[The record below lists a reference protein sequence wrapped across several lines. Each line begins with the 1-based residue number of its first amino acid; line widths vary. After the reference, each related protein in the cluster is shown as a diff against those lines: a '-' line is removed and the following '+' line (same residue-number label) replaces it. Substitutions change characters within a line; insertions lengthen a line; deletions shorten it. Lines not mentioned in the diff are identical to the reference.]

1 MAEGT
6 KLADAY
12 VQIIP
17 VSEGITERIRS
28 LFADLPDEG
37 SRTGEDTGRSLG
49 NSIKNALIATG
60 LTAAIGKII
69 KSSFSEGAA
78 LEQSLGG
85 VETLFKQH
93 ADIVKKNAQDAY
105 KTAGLSA
112 NEYMENVTGFSASLL
127 QGLGGDTEKAAKIAD
142 IAMIDMSDNA
152 NKFGTDMQ
160 SIQYAY
166 QGFAKNNYTMLDNL
180 KLGYGG
186 TKTEMERLLADA
198 EKLSGHKYDI
208 SNFSDVINAIHD
220 VQENLGIMGTTSKE
234 ADETF
239 SGSFKSMKS
248 AAKNL
253 LGDMSTGMGDID
265 EDVKN
270 LSKTAKTFVF
280 DNALPMLGNIVES
293 IDDITDGL
301 GPVKPLLMG
310 VAAGLAAVKLANCIP
325 NITLN
330 TGSLIGV
337 LVNAEM
343 KAKSLAATLSANK
356 FAIYSAGAVTAAMA
370 IKMFFD
376 KQTEAM
382 QVAFD
387 NYDSLNEEQKKL
399 VDGAEE
405 LSKTIAD
412 NAAARAS
419 NKAELEGEIGASRN
433 MIDRLYELND
443 AEYIT
448 NDQKKEMQSLVES
461 LNDSIPEL
469 NLTLDEQTGHLQNQ
483 RSEVDKLIDSYEEE
497 ARAAA
502 NQEILKDL
510 YKDLYDA
517 SKMQNEVEEERI
529 AAKEI
534 LADLQNQVNEK
545 EKEYNKLAEEAL
557 NASILSDAAEKRDKV
572 KAEYESLT
580 AQLKEQENVVG
591 ELSAR
596 YFDMSSA
603 TRTVQGEIDG
613 LSAEMS
619 GAGEI
624 VRTLGESFAP
634 TGEMLINFASGI
646 DTMTGSLSN
655 ANQAAYDM
663 SEDVL
668 DQVKDVAQAYQDAY
682 DAQYDAVYGSLDLFS
697 EFSGG
702 TSISA
707 QEMIDNLNSNKE
719 GVEQWS
725 DNLKELARRGVSDG
739 LLKELQEAGPS
750 SASKVKAMT
759 DMTDDQLEYYSQTW
773 DETASSCRKIVNE
786 QMSGMYADTAYQVSK
801 LIGIPYGEAESMRE
815 AYRLLGECG
824 AEGMAEGFRRS
835 MWLVAEAGSGL
846 ADMAERAVRER
857 LGVESPSK
865 VFKEIGGYTS
875 EGFALG
881 ITAESDA
888 ASKASV
894 NMVKSAIESANKANN
909 SAAITAIRQ
918 QTAVSSTAVPADTD
932 SSMKY
937 AFLEALAEYGSVVN
951 NSAPKQPLNVTL
963 VTDKHVLGRAVVEDI
978 NQTTKLNGRSPL
990 L

>member
-1 MAEGT
+1 MAENNGT
-6 KLADAY
+6 ELAKAY

-17 VSEGITERIRS
+17 SLKGIK
-28 LFADLPDEG
+28 G
-37 SRTGEDTGRSLG
+37 SLG
-49 NSIKNALIATG
+49 EEFGDEFGNKAGKKAGSSFMSTFAKIAG
-60 LTAAIGKII
+60 TAAIGKVL
-69 KSSFSEGAA
+69 SQSFLEGAA

-127 QGLGGDTEKAAKIAD
+127 QGLGGDTKKAAEIAD
-142 IAMIDMSDNA
+142 TAMIDMSDNA

-160 SIQYAY
+160 SIQNAY

-220 VQENLGIMGTTSKE
+220 VQENLGIMGTTSEE
-234 ADETF
+234 ADKTF
-239 SGSFKSMKS
+239 SGSFASMKA

-310 VAAGLAAVKLANCIP
+310 VAAGLAAVKLADSFP
-325 NITLN
+325 KSLKNITSFSDAL
-330 TGSLIGV
+330 TLAKG
-337 LVNAEM
+337 
-343 KAKSLAATLSANK
+343 KAGDLLKTLSANK
-356 FAIYSAGAVTAAMA
+356 LAIFGGAAVAVGSVVKMA
-370 IKMFFD
+370 ID
-376 KQTEAM
+376 KAADSID
-382 QVAFD
+382 VAVD

-399 VDGAEE
+399 VDSAGE
-405 LSKTIAD
+405 LSQKIAD
-412 NAAARAS
+412 NASARADS
-419 NKAELEGEIGASRN
+419 RSELEGELGASRD

-443 AEYIT
+443 AEHIT
-448 NDQKKEMQSLVES
+448 NEQKAEMQSLVES

-469 NLTLDEQTGHLQNQ
+469 NLTLDEQTGHLENQ
-483 RSEVDKLIDSYEEE
+483 RSEVDKLMKSYEDE
-497 ARAAA
+497 ARTAA

-517 SKMQNEVEEERI
+517 TRKQREVEKERTAENEKLTELQEELAEKTETFKRLQ
-529 AAKEI
+529 KEI
-534 LADLQNQVNEK
+534 ADSGNPYSQAASDIDAVGDRITELNNEISVQ
-545 EKEYNKLAEEAL
+545 EE
-557 NASILSDAAEKRDKV
+557 
-572 KAEYESLT
+572 
-580 AQLKEQENVVG
+580 VVG
-591 ELSAR
+591 ELSAK
-596 YFDMSSA
+596 YLDISSA

-634 TGEMLINFASGI
+634 TGEMIINFASGI

-697 EFSGG
+697 KFSGG

-759 DMTDDQLEYYSQTW
+759 DMTDDQLEYYSKTW

-815 AYRLLGECG
+815 AYRLLGEYG
-824 AEGMAEGFRRS
+824 AQGMAEGIANGAH
-835 MWLVAEAGSGL
+835 LVHEASRGI
-846 ADMAERAVRER
+846 ADIAERTVRER
-857 LGVESPSK
+857 LGIASPSK

-881 ITAESDA
+881 IDGEAAQAAKAARDMAENA
-888 ASKASV
+888 VKAV
-894 NMVKSAIESANKANN
+894 
-909 SAAITAIRQ
+909 
-918 QTAVSSTAVPADTD
+918 TD
-932 SSMKY
+932 SERRRMFEVTGLADYDVNSLMQVQKEQLFDENPTQ
-937 AFLEALAEYGSVVN
+937 ADIQSSVPERLEFVLQIENGEVLARAVADPLDIINGKKITLAERGF
-951 NSAPKQPLNVTL
+951 A
-963 VTDKHVLGRAVVEDI
+963 
-978 NQTTKLNGRSPL
+978 
-990 L
+990 

>member
-28 LFADLPDEG
+28 LFKDLPDEG
-37 SRTGEDTGRSLG
+37 DRTGEDTGKSLG

-60 LTAAIGKII
+60 LAAAIGKII

-78 LEQSLGG
+78 LEHSLGG

-127 QGLGGDTEKAAKIAD
+127 QGLGGDTKKAAEIAD

-160 SIQYAY
+160 SIQNAY

-198 EKLSGHKYDI
+198 EKLSGKKYDI

-220 VQENLGIMGTTSKE
+220 VQENLGIMGTTSEE
-234 ADETF
+234 ADKTF
-239 SGSFKSMKS
+239 SGSFASMKA

-253 LGDMSTGMGDID
+253 LGDMSTGMGDVKA
-265 EDVKN
+265 DVN
-270 LSKTAKTFVF
+270 DLSKTAKTFVF
-280 DNALPMLGNIVES
+280 DNALPMLGNIAES

-310 VAAGLAAVKLANCIP
+310 VAAGLVAVKLADSFP
-325 NITLN
+325 KTLKNITSFSDAL
-330 TGSLIGV
+330 TLAKG
-337 LVNAEM
+337 
-343 KAKSLAATLSANK
+343 KAGDLLATLSANK
-356 FAIYSAGAVTAAMA
+356 LGIFAGAALAAGTAVKMA
-370 IKMFFD
+370 ID
-376 KQTEAM
+376 KAADSID
-382 QVAFD
+382 VAVD
-387 NYDSLNEEQKKL
+387 NYDSLNDEQKKL

-412 NAAARAS
+412 NASARADS
-419 NKAELEGEIGASRN
+419 RAELESEIGASRD

-443 AEYIT
+443 AEHIT
-448 NDQKKEMQSLVES
+448 NEQKAEMQSLVES
-461 LNDSIPEL
+461 LNDSIPDL
-469 NLTLDEQTGHLQNQ
+469 NLTLDEQTGHLENQ
-483 RSEVDKLIDSYEEE
+483 RSEVDKLMKSYEDE

-517 SKMQNEVEEERI
+517 SKKQNEVEEERVS
-529 AAKEI
+529 AKKT
-534 LADLQNQVNEK
+534 LADLQDQVNEK
-545 EKEYNKLAEEAL
+545 EKEYQRLYADVLKNSGINPDTHPDVIKLREEIEGL
-557 NASILSDAAEKRDKV
+557 NADIS
-572 KAEYESLT
+572 
-580 AQLKEQENVVG
+580 EQESVVG
-591 ELSAR
+591 ELSAK
-596 YFDMSSA
+596 YLDMGA
-603 TRTVQGEIDG
+603 AVGTVQSEIDG
-613 LSAEMS
+613 LSSEMG
-619 GAGEI
+619 GAADI
-624 VRTLGESFAP
+624 VNTLGESFAP
-634 TGEMLINFASGI
+634 AGEMFIDFAGGI
-646 DTMTGSLSN
+646 DTMADALSN
-655 ANQAAYDM
+655 ASQTAYDT
-663 SEDVL
+663 SEETL
-668 DQVKDVAQAYQDAY
+668 KQVEDITKAYQDAY
-682 DAQYDAVYGSLDLFS
+682 DAQYNAVYGSLDLFS

-702 TSISA
+702 TNISA

-725 DNLKELARRGVSDG
+725 DNLKYLADQGISEG

-750 SASKVKAMT
+750 SASKVMAMT
-759 DMTDDQLEYYSQTW
+759 EMTDEQLEYYSQTW
-773 DETASSCRKIVNE
+773 DETASSCRKIVND
-786 QMSGMYADTAYQVSK
+786 QMSGMYTDTAYEVSK

-815 AYRLLGECG
+815 AYRLLGEYG
-824 AEGMAEGFRRS
+824 AQGMAEGFRRS

-846 ADMAERAVRER
+846 AAIAERTVRER
-857 LGVESPSK
+857 LGVASPSK

-918 QTAVSSTAVPADTD
+918 QTAVSSTAVPVNTN
-932 SSMKY
+932 SYMKY
-937 AFLEALAEYGSVVN
+937 AFLEALAEYGSVN

-963 VTDKHVLGRAVVEDI
+963 VTDKHILGRAVVEDI